1 MTWNINQPQNT
12 SWINNSTGSSVG
24 ATALKV
30 GTSDVQGI
38 RINDNKK
45 LFFGNDNDFNMRFD
59 TSNAKFALTYTN
71 PVTGVNTEILS
82 YNHFSDTTK
91 IRNLELTNIVLD
103 ESSANNQGI
112 PSATPIEGAIVYT
125 EDANNIGKFYIGL
138 GDSMGQSPTP

>member
-59 TSNAKFALTYTN
+59 TLSAKFALTYTN
-71 PVTGVNTEILS
+71 PATGVRRFYS
-82 YNHFSDTTK
+82 
-91 IRNLELTNIVLD
+91 
-103 ESSANNQGI
+103 
-112 PSATPIEGAIVYT
+112 VY
-125 EDANNIGKFYIGL
+125 
-138 GDSMGQSPTP
+138 